1 MHPVRSVN
9 KQLKRFTTHSS
20 KFRRDNYKRRLQ
32 IIALI
37 TREREVG
44 KSKGYVYMQVI
55 ALITRDREVVELSL
69 IHISEPTRRYA
80 ISYAVFC
87 LKKKN

>member
-9 KQLKRFTTHSS
+9 KQLKRFTTNSS

-44 KSKGYVYMQVI
+44 ESKGYVYMQVI
-55 ALITRDREVVELSL
+55 ALITRDREVGESKGYV
-69 IHISEPTRRYA
+69 YM
-80 ISYAVFC
+80 
-87 LKKKN
+87 